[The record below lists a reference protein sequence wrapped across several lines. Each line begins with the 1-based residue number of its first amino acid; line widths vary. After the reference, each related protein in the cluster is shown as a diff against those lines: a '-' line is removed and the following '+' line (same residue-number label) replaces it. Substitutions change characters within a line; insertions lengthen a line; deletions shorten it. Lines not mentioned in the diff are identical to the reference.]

1 MLNFKHTLEN
11 FHTMDDFSFTNF
23 LSDREMGCSTEGA
36 KYCCFR
42 KAVSNNYF
50 QKVLLVT
57 FISNY
62 ANLFQHLIF
71 AHLIED

>member
-1 MLNFKHTLEN
+1 MLNFKHALEN
-11 FHTMDDFSFTNF
+11 LRTMDDYSFTNF
-23 LSDREMGCSTEGA
+23 IRDREMGCSTEGA
-36 KYCCFR
+36 NHCCFR

-62 ANLFQHLIF
+62 ANLFQHFIF
-71 AHLIED
+71 AHLMED